1 MRLRW
6 VSSGLSIL
14 LLVVAFG
21 EMATK
26 GFNFA
31 LDFTGGVG
39 VELRYQ
45 QAPDVDDVRESLAR
59 AGYENAVVQTF
70 GSGDDLLVRVQA
82 DKGSGNSAE
91 SVGDAVAKAASQP
104 GNPAEKRSSA
114 EISPQVGKE
123 LAQNGI
129 YAMQI
134 GRAHV

>member
-6 VSSGLSIL
+6 VSTGLSIL

-21 EMATK
+21 AMATK

-45 QAPDVDDVRESLAR
+45 QAPDVDDVRESLAK

-70 GSGDDLLVRVQA
+70 GSGDDLLVRLQA
-82 DKGSGNSAE
+82 DRKSTRLNS
-91 SVGDAVAKAASQP
+91 SHYCASRMP
-104 GNPAEKRSSA
+104 
-114 EISPQVGKE
+114 
-123 LAQNGI
+123 
-129 YAMQI
+129 
-134 GRAHV
+134 